1 MKTVVTMI
9 IAIMMMMIVIMMTM
23 IVIMVTMKVIM
34 VDKMMKKIIICCSPG
49 GSSP

>member
-9 IAIMMMMIVIMMTM
+9 VIMDKMIVIMVTMIVIMMTM
-23 IVIMVTMKVIM
+23 IVIM
-34 VDKMMKKIIICCSPG
+34 DKMMKKIVICCSPG